1 VEHLN
6 IKSFSLGALG
16 TNCYILY
23 KGDKAIIVDPGA
35 EGEKVKSWLSN
46 NHLQPIAIFLTHAH
60 FDHIGA
66 VEYLRKFYGIK
77 VYMHEAER
85 TWLGSPKLNG
95 SLLFIGDEIK
105 TGEPDEIVKPGP
117 LAIEGFELDI
127 IHTPGHS
134 PGSISFLVVGEKML
148 VSGDVLFQRGIG
160 RTDLPGGDY
169 KIIQD
174 TIRNKLYHLADETI
188 VYPGHGP
195 VTTIGEEKL
204 LNPFVPE

>member
-1 VEHLN
+1 MN

-23 KGDKAIIVDPGA
+23 KEDKAIIVDPGA
-35 EGEKVKSWLSN
+35 EGEKVKSWLSSN
-46 NHLQPIAIFLTHAH
+46 NLQPIAILLTHAH

-66 VEYLRKFYGIK
+66 VEYLRKSYGIK
-77 VYMHEAER
+77 VYMHEAEKS
-85 TWLGSPKLNG
+85 WLGSSRLNG
-95 SLLFIGDEIK
+95 SLLF
-105 TGEPDEIVKPGP
+105 TGEEIITREPDILVEPGP
-117 LAIEGFELDI
+117 LYIEDFELDV

-134 PGSISFLVVGEKML
+134 PGSISFLTVSEKML
-148 VSGDVLFQRGIG
+148 ISGDVLFQRGIG

-174 TIRNKLYHLADETI
+174 TIRNKLYQLPDETI

-204 LNPFVPE
+204 LNPFVPEI